1 MREFYLVPRAM
12 AEKYCTNATASTTTA
27 TTTNTSTLPI
37 ELQFKRPKKRKISET
52 KDTQGIR
59 GLIDVQINKDLR
71 PAAKALLDY
80 LAPNPLLQW
89 NERGDLGGVLEGQ
102 NMVDVLLSA
111 LTKTTGR
118 KERERLKFFHRLVPI
133 PREFVSKSVE
143 NLLYGGSYKA
153 PNTAVWK
160 PY

>member
-1 MREFYLVPRAM
+1 M
-12 AEKYCTNATASTTTA
+12 
-27 TTTNTSTLPI
+27 
-37 ELQFKRPKKRKISET
+37 
-52 KDTQGIR
+52 
-59 GLIDVQINKDLR
+59 QINKDLR

-143 NLLYGGSYKA
+143 NLLYGGSYKT
-153 PNTAVWK
+153 PKTAVWK